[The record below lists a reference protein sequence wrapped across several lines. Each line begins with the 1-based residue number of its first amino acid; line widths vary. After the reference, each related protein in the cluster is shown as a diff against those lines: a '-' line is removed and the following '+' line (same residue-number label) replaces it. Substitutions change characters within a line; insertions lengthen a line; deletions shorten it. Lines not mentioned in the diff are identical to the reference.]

1 VKAAVRDRYGP
12 PEVVQISQVEK
23 PAPGDHEL
31 LVKVHATTVNRTDCH
46 YRSGRPWIMR
56 PLVSGLARPRAP
68 VLGNEF
74 AGQVTVA
81 GSSVTSFR
89 TGDRVFG
96 YTEGPFGAHAE
107 YLVIAADGR
116 VAIMPPNLGYEQAAP
131 GTEGAHY
138 ALSHIRRAKIG
149 SSHNVLVYGATG
161 AIGSAAVQLLK
172 AHGATVTAVCATP
185 HLELVRK
192 LGADRVIDYTAGD
205 FTSDGPHYDVVF
217 DAAGKSSFGRC
228 KRLLKPAGIYMST
241 GPGPWYQNLI
251 LPLATP
257 LLGGKKVLFAYPRI
271 DQATV
276 RHFAHLMET
285 GQFTPVIDRHYPL
298 DQIAAAYR
306 YAETGQKIGNV
317 VITVDPAR

>member
-1 VKAAVRDRYGP
+1 M
-12 PEVVQISQVEK
+12 VQIVETDN

-46 YRSGRPWIMR
+46 YRSGTPWIMR
-56 PLVSGLARPRAP
+56 PLVSGLARPRAA

-74 AGQVTVA
+74 AGRVVA
-81 GSSVTSFR
+81 AGNGVTSFR
-89 TGDRVFG
+89 IGDRVFG

-107 YLVIAADGR
+107 YLVIREDGR
-116 VAIMPPNLGYEQAAP
+116 VAAVPPHVGYEQAAP

-138 ALSHIRRAKIG
+138 ALSHIRRAKIDRG
-149 SSHNVLVYGATG
+149 HDVMVYGATG

-172 AHGATVTAVCATP
+172 TLGATVTAVCAAP
-185 HLELVRK
+185 HLELVRA

-205 FTSDGPHYDVVF
+205 FTSGGPNYDVVF

-228 KRLLKPAGIYMST
+228 QRLLRPGGIYMST

-257 LLGGKKVLFAYPRI
+257 LLGGKKVVFAYPRL

-276 RHFAHLMET
+276 RHFARLMET
-285 GQFTPVIDRHYPL
+285 GQFRAVIDRRYSL
-298 DQIAAAYR
+298 DQIVEAYQ
-306 YAETGQKIGNV
+306 YVETGQKIGNV
-317 VITVDPAR
+317 VIIVDPAR